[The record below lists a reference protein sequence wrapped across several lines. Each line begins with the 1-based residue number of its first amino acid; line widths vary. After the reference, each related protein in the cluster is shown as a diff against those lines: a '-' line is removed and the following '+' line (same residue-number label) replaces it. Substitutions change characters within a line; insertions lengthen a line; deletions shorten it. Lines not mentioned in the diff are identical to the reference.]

1 MKTKKIR
8 TTATRLLHKFS
19 APLAA
24 VALFTAMVSVNTAC
38 SWLGHQPEI
47 PQKAN
52 RLKKF

>member
-1 MKTKKIR
+1 MKSKKVR
-8 TTATRLLHKFS
+8 TAATRLLHKFG

-24 VALFTAMVSVNTAC
+24 LLLFTTAVSVNTAC

-52 RLKKF
+52 KLKKL